1 MSRIETEIW
10 EPHPDKKGMLQYVG
24 QRKTE
29 DVFRELETFLQEEN
43 IYPDEYLSMDIH
55 FSDRYPLFPQMRD
68 IICYAQWGGSEGI
81 YLEVDLLIRDAANNK
96 NESVHFVTGKTL
108 EESQEAYDRMQYIAG
123 CIYKAF
129 TEEGFV
135 SSRYVILKSKAEKK
149 GVTHETLTAKLEQEC
164 KDMLRDRLLHKRESL
179 SEIAGEL
186 RQRLQILDEFR
197 GSHVFESFPR
207 ENKKRT
213 HENDKLCWEEENLK
227 FNGIE
232 HCDNFDEEHI
242 FWVELS
248 SVPTYIQKLA
258 SAIDGKDYNPTAFG
272 ACVLHDLETDQMY
285 FVEDHD
291 LEGDV
296 FRNIFYIDNNGDKHS
311 FSVEISN
318 TLKNHIFNACRD
330 MSKLEAEDKMTLHAY
345 KEEKQ

>member
-207 ENKKRT
+207 ENSLPHADHIRVGVV
-213 HENDKLCWEEENLK
+213 HLQH
-227 FNGIE
+227 GIFIAVFV
-232 HCDNFDEEHI
+232 HTVVQHGFLLL
-242 FWVELS
+242 F
-248 SVPTYIQKLA
+248 
-258 SAIDGKDYNPTAFG
+258 TA
-272 ACVLHDLETDQMY
+272 D
-285 FVEDHD
+285 
-291 LEGDV
+291 
-296 FRNIFYIDNNGDKHS
+296 
-311 FSVEISN
+311 
-318 TLKNHIFNACRD
+318 
-330 MSKLEAEDKMTLHAY
+330 
-345 KEEKQ
+345 